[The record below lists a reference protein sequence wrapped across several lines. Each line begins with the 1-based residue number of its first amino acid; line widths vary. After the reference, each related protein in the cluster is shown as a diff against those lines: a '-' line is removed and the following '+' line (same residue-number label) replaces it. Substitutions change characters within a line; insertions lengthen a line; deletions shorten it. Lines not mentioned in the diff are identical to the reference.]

1 MVCITKHLSDRI
13 KPLLISTHLTK
24 NHKVCAMLFP
34 HTKGL
39 VTSSTFD
46 ATERGLYSTDRQLV
60 QAGHYIKHK
69 TKSELNPDVRIRTF
83 SIKYHVPTLEHVLSN
98 NCLTLFTG
106 LWMAVQCY
114 SWIIRLV
121 FLRRPFF
128 DFLRSLENLL
138 LSFIDCIKLHDKVLE
153 DKN

>member
-13 KPLLISTHLTK
+13 KPLLMSTHLTK
-24 NHKVCAMLFP
+24 NHKVCEMLFP

-83 SIKYHVPTLEHVLSN
+83 SIKYHVPSLECVLSDTVHWIVNGSAMLLMN
-98 NCLTLFTG
+98 NQISLPQK
-106 LWMAVQCY
+106 A
-114 SWIIRLV
+114 
-121 FLRRPFF
+121 FLCFP
-128 DFLRSLENLL
+128 
-138 LSFIDCIKLHDKVLE
+138 
-153 DKN
+153 